1 VLRIRDVYPGSDF
14 FPSGSQKIVTKLL
27 LSKLFIPDPDPDF
40 YSSRIQD
47 PGLKKAPDPAPQH
60 FNSYFKSLTTV
71 KYGTVVC
78 LNLFDTGGY
87 FL

>member
-1 VLRIRDVYPGSDF
+1 M
-14 FPSGSQKIVTKLL
+14 
-27 LSKLFIPDPDPDF
+27 LFIPDPDPDF

-47 PGLKKAPDPAPQH
+47 PGVKKAPDPGSGSATL
-60 FNSYFKSLTTV
+60 FDSYFKSLTTV

-87 FL
+87 FLSIFLLFKKMLVYDLHDFHSFLI